1 LEHTAWNITAGWVLT
16 GEDFNFSGGVIPRK
30 PFNPANGGWGALQL
44 VGRYSELDIDDN
56 AFDGFSD
63 PTRSASGAREFSV
76 GLNWWLN
83 RNVRV
88 GTSFSHTTF
97 DGGGTGTSAPGAVTA
112 NAENVLFTRVQ
123 LAF

>member
-1 LEHTAWNITAGWVLT
+1 
-16 GEDFNFSGGVIPRK
+16 VIPRK

-44 VGRYSELDIDDN
+44 VGRYSELDIDNN

-63 PTRSASGAREFSV
+63 ATRSASRAQEVSV

-97 DGGGTGTSAPGAVTA
+97 DGGGTGTSAPGVVTA
-112 NAENVLFTRVQ
+112 NPENVLFTRVQ